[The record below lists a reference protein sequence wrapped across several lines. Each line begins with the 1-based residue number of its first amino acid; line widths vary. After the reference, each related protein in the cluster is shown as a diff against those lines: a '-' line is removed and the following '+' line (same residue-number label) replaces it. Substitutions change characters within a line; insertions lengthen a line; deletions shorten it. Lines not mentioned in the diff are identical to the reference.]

1 MKQTYQVKIA
11 GLPLRVVTEEEEAY
25 VNVLAQTLSGKINDI
40 VMHNKSASKLDAALL
55 CALDG
60 MDREAKLRSMVK
72 QLRADNTRL
81 LEQLERLHKQ
91 GGNGG
96 R

>member
-25 VNVLAQTLSGKINDI
+25 VNALAEALSGRINEI
-40 VMHNKSASKLDAALL
+40 VMHNHSASKLDAALL

-60 MDREAKLRSMVK
+60 MDREAKLRAQVK
-72 QLRADNTRL
+72 QLRGDNTRL
-81 LEQLERLHKQ
+81 LEQLDRMRKQ
-91 GGNGG
+91 GG
-96 R
+96 RS